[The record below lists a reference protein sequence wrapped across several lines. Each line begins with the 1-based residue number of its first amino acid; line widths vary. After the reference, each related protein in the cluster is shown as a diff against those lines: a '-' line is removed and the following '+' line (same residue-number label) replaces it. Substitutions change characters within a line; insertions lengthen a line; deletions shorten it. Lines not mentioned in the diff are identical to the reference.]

1 MLICIELRSCFFPLY
16 RRGRT
21 FRVVR
26 CTEHLDWTWTWTDPP
41 PLCSVQRSRWCMQSV
56 AEPHRR
62 RSSQPKGFCQVR
74 NHSVAPCN
82 LEWPSTSDP
91 VVGGSPEPKRSDR
104 CGHPEPTLPTPESRS
119 TRDPWAS
126 RCVLAFES
134 LRLQNDG
141 SKNLEEEEEEE
152 EEEEVKVRNGRYV
165 LAFASLIVQND
176 GSRKK
181 T

>member
-1 MLICIELRSCFFPLY
+1 M
-16 RRGRT
+16 
-21 FRVVR
+21 
-26 CTEHLDWTWTWTDPP
+26 
-41 PLCSVQRSRWCMQSV
+41 
-56 AEPHRR
+56 
-62 RSSQPKGFCQVR
+62 
-74 NHSVAPCN
+74 
-82 LEWPSTSDP
+82 
-91 VVGGSPEPKRSDR
+91 
-104 CGHPEPTLPTPESRS
+104 
-119 TRDPWAS
+119 
-126 RCVLAFES
+126 AFES